1 MLLGCPNFRGGGGV
15 TLIRAMP
22 RFKLL
27 FFMCV
32 LPEAE
37 DVLGRTLVEVFSSI
51 TQGSL
56 VECCFTIY
64 TVTININKIYH
75 G

>member
-1 MLLGCPNFRGGGGV
+1 MILLKTSRVIPKNISG
-15 TLIRAMP
+15 
-22 RFKLL
+22 
-27 FFMCV
+27 
-32 LPEAE
+32 EAE
-37 DVLGRTLVEVFSSI
+37 DVLERTLVEVFSSI